1 MGSTVDVVCARLI
14 SVSGGVA
21 VLPVL
26 LVTSENSIFN
36 FDLLDRRELQTWQG
50 WRGYTWDRQDIG
62 VRGVGVERQLA
73 HTSDRIRQVIGPSCV
88 TQDRGN
94 YSVYIYKTEEPLCF
108 TFSQGERQ
116 RQRRLG

>member
-50 WRGYTWDRQDIG
+50 WRGYTWDPIQSTRGQDIG
-62 VRGVGVERQLA
+62 VRGGGGRATTGTHE
-73 HTSDRIRQVIGPSCV
+73 
-88 TQDRGN
+88 
-94 YSVYIYKTEEPLCF
+94 
-108 TFSQGERQ
+108 
-116 RQRRLG
+116 